1 MVNYSIRQ
9 RFMVGNC
16 FRTDKDARD
25 RLKELCD
32 FVTTYYENILKD
44 TFYKK
49 G

>member
-16 FRTDKDARD
+16 FRTDEDARD
-25 RLKELCD
+25 GLKELCG
-32 FVTTYYENILKD
+32 FATTYYENILKD